1 MSWESGRTTVEYLI
15 ETGRLE
21 RLDPGG
27 AVETADAIL
36 ERGRARLSTAQAAL
50 GGGDVDGAF
59 VNAYD
64 AYRMSAE
71 SLLARQALRS
81 TGGDGS
87 HVTVE
92 DAVSAQFSG
101 EMAAFAKPTFER
113 FRRSR
118 HAAQYFDPGE
128 PEITADDAQW
138 AIDTAT
144 AAMEGSERV
153 SESPD
158 LGPFE

>member
-1 MSWESGRTTVEYLI
+1 MSRRSGRTTVEHLI
-15 ETGRLE
+15 AADRLE

-27 AVETADAIL
+27 AVETAEAIL
-36 ERGRARLSTAQAAL
+36 ERASARVSTATAAL
-50 GGGDVDGAF
+50 RGGDVSGAF

-81 TGGDGS
+81 AGGDGS

-92 DAVSAQFSG
+92 DAVSAQFSYQV
-101 EMAAFAKPTFER
+101 AAFAKPTFER
-113 FRRSR
+113 LRRTR
-118 HAAQYFDPGE
+118 HAAQYFDPSA
-128 PEITADDAQW
+128 PEITPADARW

-144 AAMEGSERV
+144 DAIDGSRRI
-153 SESPD
+153 SRR
-158 LGPFE
+158 LGPFG